1 MKLAVHNAQGKQVRQ
16 ITVDDAV
23 FGITPNLAVLHQAFV
38 AQRAN
43 QRRGTASTKSRGEVQ
58 GSTRKL
64 RNQKY
69 TGRARQGSARSGVRV
84 GGGVIFGPRPRSYR
98 QALPKKMRRLAIR
111 SALSGK
117 LADGQLH
124 VIDKLGGLTRPRTK
138 EVVSILQNAG
148 IERSALIVTG
158 DPDRSVLTSARNLP
172 KTKVL
177 PAPYLNVVDLL
188 THRDLL
194 LTEAAVRRVE
204 GLWGSAKAAPA
215 AVEEEAKPRRRR
227 AAAAEKP
234 APLAEVT
241 VEVTVVEEP
250 KPRRRRA
257 AAAEEPVAEAVEAA
271 VVEELKTRR
280 RRAAAAEEPVVEE
293 APKPRRRR
301 TAAAKPAVEAEAAA
315 EEPPKAA
322 RRAARPRAAAKKAPA
337 ESPAEKPKPAPRRP
351 RARKE
356 EA

>member
-1 MKLAVHNAQGKQVRQ
+1 MKLAVHNAEGKQVRQ

-43 QRRGTASTKSRGEVQ
+43 QRRGTASTKTRGEVQ
-58 GSTRKL
+58 GSTRKM
-64 RNQKY
+64 RRQKY
-69 TGRARQGSARSGVRV
+69 TGSARQGSSRSPLRT
-84 GGGVIFGPRPRSYR
+84 GGGVAFGPRPRSYR
-98 QALPKKMRRLAIR
+98 QDLPKKMRRLAIR

-138 EVVSILQNAG
+138 EVVSILHNAG

-158 DPDRSVLTSARNLP
+158 EPDRSVLISARNLP

-188 THRDLL
+188 TYRDLL
-194 LTEAAVRRVE
+194 LTEDAVRRVE
-204 GLWGSAKAAPA
+204 GLWGAAKAAPVAPPAEEKPRRRRAA
-215 AVEEEAKPRRRR
+215 AVEKPTAEAVETAVVEEAPKPPRRR

-234 APLAEVT
+234 AAGAET
-241 VEVTVVEEP
+241 SVED
-250 KPRRRRA
+250 
-257 AAAEEPVAEAVEAA
+257 
-271 VVEELKTRR
+271 
-280 RRAAAAEEPVVEE
+280 
-293 APKPRRRR
+293 APKP
-301 TAAAKPAVEAEAAA
+301 
-315 EEPPKAA
+315 A
-322 RRAARPRAAAKKAPA
+322 RRAARPGAAAKKAPA
-337 ESPAEKPKPAPRRP
+337 KSPAEEPKPARRRP

>member
-1 MKLAVHNAQGKQVRQ
+1 MKLAVHNAEGKQVRQ

-58 GSTRKL
+58 GSTRKM
-64 RNQKY
+64 RRQKY
-69 TGRARQGSARSGVRV
+69 TGSARQGSNRSPVRT
-84 GGGVIFGPRPRSYR
+84 GGGVAFGPRPRSYR
-98 QALPKKMRRLAIR
+98 QDLPKKMRRLAIR

-138 EVVSILQNAG
+138 EVVSILHNAG

-158 DPDRSVLTSARNLP
+158 EPDRSVLISARNLP

-188 THRDLL
+188 TYRDLL
-194 LTEAAVRRVE
+194 LTEDAVRRVE
-204 GLWGSAKAAPA
+204 GLWGAAKAAPKA
-215 AVEEEAKPRRRR
+215 APEAPPVEEKPRRRR
-227 AAAAEKP
+227 AAVVEKP
-234 APLAEVT
+234 AAE
-241 VEVTVVEEP
+241 
-250 KPRRRRA
+250 
-257 AAAEEPVAEAVEAA
+257 AAETA
-271 VVEELKTRR
+271 
-280 RRAAAAEEPVVEE
+280 VVEE

-301 TAAAKPAVEAEAAA
+301 AAAVEKPAAEAETSVEDA
-315 EEPPKAA
+315 PKPA

-337 ESPAEKPKPAPRRP
+337 ESPAEEPKPARRRP

>member
-1 MKLAVHNAQGKQVRQ
+1 MAPSPATRTCCSGCAVPGTGGRARMKLAVRNAQGKQLRQ

-23 FGITPNLAVLHQAFV
+23 FGITPNIAVLHQAFV

-69 TGRARQGSARSGVRV
+69 TGRASQGSAGSPVRV
-84 GGGVIFGPRPRSYR
+84 GGGVAFGPRPRSYS
-98 QALPKKMRRLAIR
+98 QGLPKKMRRLAIR

-124 VIDKLGGLTRPRTK
+124 VIDKLGGLKQPKTK
-138 EVVSILQNAG
+138 EVVSILHNAG

-158 DPDRSVLTSARNLP
+158 DPDRSVLISARNLP

-177 PAPYLNVVDLL
+177 PAPYLNVVDMLN
-188 THRDLL
+188 HRDLL
-194 LTEAAVRRVE
+194 LTEDAVRRVE

-215 AVEEEAKPRRRR
+215 AVEEAKPPRRR
-227 AAAAEKP
+227 AAAAEP
-234 APLAEVT
+234 PEATVAE
-241 VEVTVVEEP
+241 EAP

-257 AAAEEPVAEAVEAA
+257 AAAEPPEAT
-271 VVEELKTRR
+271 VVEETPKPPRR
-280 RRAAAAEEPVVEE
+280 RPSPGKKATEEAEAGVEE
-293 APKPRRRR
+293 APKP
-301 TAAAKPAVEAEAAA
+301 
-315 EEPPKAA
+315 A
-322 RRAARPRAAAKKAPA
+322 RRV
-337 ESPAEKPKPAPRRP
+337 
-351 RARKE
+351 
-356 EA
+356 

>member
-1 MKLAVHNAQGKQVRQ
+1 MKLAVRNAEGKQVRQ

-58 GSTRKL
+58 GSTRKV
-64 RNQKY
+64 RKQKY
-69 TGRARQGSARSGVRV
+69 TGAARQGGARSPVRV
-84 GGGVIFGPRPRSYR
+84 GGGVAFGPRPRSYR

-124 VIDKLGGLTRPRTK
+124 VIDKLGGLTRPKTK
-138 EVVSILQNAG
+138 EVVSILHNAG

-158 DPDRSVLTSARNLP
+158 DPDRSVLISARNLP

-188 THRDLL
+188 SHRDLL
-194 LTEAAVRRVE
+194 LTEDAVRRVE

-215 AVEEEAKPRRRR
+215 VVEEAPRPRRRR
-227 AAAAEKP
+227 AAAVAEP
-234 APLAEVT
+234 PEAI
-241 VEVTVVEEP
+241 VVEEAP

-257 AAAEEPVAEAVEAA
+257 AAAEEPPEAT
-271 VVEELKTRR
+271 VVE
-280 RRAAAAEEPVVEE
+280 V

-301 TAAAKPAVEAEAAA
+301 AAA
-315 EEPPKAA
+315 EEPPKATVVEAAPKPPRRRPTPAEKPIAEAEAGVEEAPKPA
-322 RRAARPRAAAKKAPA
+322 RRTARPRAAAKKPPA
-337 ESPAEKPKPAPRRP
+337 ESPAEKPKPVRRP